1 MFSSFPLSSSVAF
14 VLVHLRYLQEVKSM
28 RRIFMARSARYGR
41 VHDEQQQV
49 SLKFAQEC
57 ILLMFIKAP
66 SVDIGIHQI
75 EESPLRDGLFFIAKS
90 Q

>member
-1 MFSSFPLSSSVAF
+1 MG
-14 VLVHLRYLQEVKSM
+14 RN
-28 RRIFMARSARYGR
+28 IYGKVCR
-41 VHDEQQQV
+41 DMVEVHDEQQQV

-90 Q
+90 QQPFINAV